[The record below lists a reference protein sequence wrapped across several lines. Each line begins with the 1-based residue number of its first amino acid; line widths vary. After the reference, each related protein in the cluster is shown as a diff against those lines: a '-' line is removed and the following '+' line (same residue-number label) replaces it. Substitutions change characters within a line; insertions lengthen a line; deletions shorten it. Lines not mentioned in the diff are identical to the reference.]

1 MIEDDSS
8 DDGKPKFKGN
18 EVDNMGTIGKN
29 QKPLWLQ
36 DVVPTTSEAQIKPSD
51 VSRAYMGI
59 GQ

>member
-29 QKPLWLQ
+29 QKPLWL
-36 DVVPTTSEAQIKPSD
+36 
-51 VSRAYMGI
+51 
-59 GQ
+59 